1 MRELEAACNTELGLC
16 DLSAGDPASALC
28 WLQRSDAILAE
39 LGQHTLR
46 STTQA
51 RIAQAHELLNDLGA
65 ARRAVDLAERLSAP
79 EDVLNFAI
87 THRVRAGF
95 ALSEGNGEG
104 AIRWGRSAVAYAL
117 RTDMLEVRADAT
129 LDLACVLEAV
139 GRREDAIPEARV
151 ALELFTAK
159 GHRPGMDRA
168 RAVLAR
174 LQEPT

>member
-1 MRELEAACNTELGLC
+1 MI
-16 DLSAGDPASALC
+16 SAP
-28 WLQRSDAILAE
+28 
-39 LGQHTLR
+39 
-46 STTQA
+46 
-51 RIAQAHELLNDLGA
+51 

-87 THRVRAGF
+87 THRARARF
-95 ALSEGNGEG
+95 ALSDGNVEG

-129 LDLACVLEAV
+129 FDLARVLEAA
-139 GRREDAIPEARV
+139 GRRDDAVRDARV

-168 RAVLAR
+168 QALLAA
-174 LQEPT
+174 LEAPA

>member
-1 MRELEAACNTELGLC
+1 
-16 DLSAGDPASALC
+16 
-28 WLQRSDAILAE
+28 
-39 LGQHTLR
+39 
-46 STTQA
+46 
-51 RIAQAHELLNDLGA
+51 
-65 ARRAVDLAERLSAP
+65 
-79 EDVLNFAI
+79 
-87 THRVRAGF
+87 
-95 ALSEGNGEG
+95 
-104 AIRWGRSAVAYAL
+104 
-117 RTDMLEVRADAT
+117 MLEVRADAT